1 MVIGPPSVGTTT
13 SAVSREAVT
22 SCASPTTLVA
32 GMRLGSVSERPLAS
46 VGVTHGRTPRSQGD
60 GRSEDRLHAWAKAS
74 ATRVTDWPGPAGAV
88 GPGDVGP
95 GDVGPDDV
103 PLTGAGRT
111 GVVGTPPAA
120 GAVRAGTS
128 PAAAGRAS

>member
-1 MVIGPPSVGTTT
+1 M
-13 SAVSREAVT
+13 SRDALT
-22 SCASPTTLVA
+22 SCASPMTLVA

-46 VGVTHGRTPRSQGD
+46 VGVTHGRTPRSQGE

-88 GPGDVGP
+88 GDR
-95 GDVGPDDV
+95 DDAG
-103 PLTGAGRT
+103 TGRRGAGRRAPDGAGRA

-128 PAAAGRAS
+128 PAAAGRAG